1 MMEIERLERQQSL
14 GIVDRYVDD
23 LGLYQTP
30 ASKMLARET
39 AELYNYIADNPID
52 KPDYGD

>member
-1 MMEIERLERQQSL
+1 MEIERLERQQSL